1 MSAALSPI
9 SLPARAVTIAA
20 LALTLTGS
28 GLIAAGPAEA
38 VTVKAAKGEQVSGQ
52 AGALNHS
59 SPGARSA
66 GDLLFP
72 TIGNGGYDVAHYDIR
87 LDYSARRSISATTTI
102 TARAEKRLSRFSFDL
117 EGLSVSSVTVNGHRA
132 TFRRDGTK
140 LVVIPRRSVAGRFVT
155 RVSYHGTPV
164 THRDPDGSKDGWIP
178 TTDGATVQSEPVG
191 AATWFPNNNTQAD
204 KATYR
209 VAVTA
214 PSTLAVAGNGILSSR
229 RTHRASTTWTWSQ
242 TVAMPSY
249 LAMISI
255 GKYHVYHSTLR
266 LPSGRRL
273 PVWSFIDP
281 SFGTAAKQRSLIAP
295 ILAFEEKRYSRY
307 PFTSAGIVVDN
318 TDSGYALENASRP
331 VFDGVPDTLTEVHEF
346 GHQWYGDSVTPQL
359 WMDVWLN
366 EGFAS
371 YTEDLWTAAHGGPST
386 RQQARKRYDAN
397 DASSSLW
404 TPAPAR
410 FSDPADLFGNPVYV
424 RGGMTLEALRLKV
437 GDHDFFRIL
446 KVWAATR
453 ASTSVTT
460 AQFIVLSERISGQD
474 LGSFFDAWLYV
485 AQKPALT

>member
-1 MSAALSPI
+1 MSAARSPVPR
-9 SLPARAVTIAA
+9 PARATIIVA

-28 GLIAAGPAEA
+28 GLIGVGPAEA
-38 VTVKAAKGEQVSGQ
+38 
-52 AGALNHS
+52 GARSHG

-72 TIGNGGYDVAHYDIR
+72 TIGNGGYNVTHYDIR
-87 LDYSARRSISATTTI
+87 LDYSARRSIGATTAI

-117 EGLSVSSVTVNGHRA
+117 EGLKVTSVTVNGHHA
-132 TFRRDGTK
+132 TFRRHGTK
-140 LVVIPRRSVAGRFVT
+140 LVVTPRRSVAGRFVT
-155 RVSYHGTPV
+155 RIRYHGTPV

-191 AATWFPNNNTQAD
+191 AATWFPNNNTPAD

-214 PSTLAVAGNGILSSR
+214 PSKLSVAGNGVLSSR
-229 RTHRASTTWTWSQ
+229 RKHRASTTWTWSQ

-249 LAMISI
+249 LAMVSI
-255 GKYHVYHSTLR
+255 GKYHVYHSRIR

-281 SFGTAAKQRSLIAP
+281 SFGTAAKQRARIAP
-295 ILAFEEKRYSRY
+295 ILAFEERRYGRY

-318 TDSGYALENASRP
+318 THSGYALENASRP
-331 VFDGVPDTLTEVHEF
+331 VFDRLPGTLTQVHEF
-346 GHQWYGDSVTPQL
+346 GHQWFGDSVTPKH

-371 YTEDLWTAAHGGPST
+371 YTEDLWEAAHGGSST
-386 RQQARKRYDAN
+386 LQQAKERFADN
-397 DASSSLW
+397 DADSPLW
-404 TPAPAR
+404 APAVAR
-410 FSDPADLFGNPVYV
+410 FSDPADLFGYPVYA

-437 GDHDFFRIL
+437 GDTDFFRIL
-446 KVWAATR
+446 KTWAATR

-460 AQFIVLSERISGQD
+460 AEFIVLSERISGQN
-474 LGSFFDAWLYV
+474 LRPFFHTWLYV
-485 AQKPALT
+485 AEKPARL

>member
-1 MSAALSPI
+1 MSAALPPSTR
-9 SLPARAVTIAA
+9 PARVAIIA
-20 LALTLTGS
+20 ALTLTLAGS
-28 GLIAAGPAEA
+28 GLIATGPADA
-38 VTVKAAKGEQVSGQ
+38 ATSKAATGER
-52 AGALNHS
+52 AADRAHALSHG

-66 GDLLFP
+66 GDVLFP
-72 TIGNGGYDVAHYDIR
+72 SIGNGGYDVTHYDIR
-87 LDYSARRSISATTTI
+87 LDYSARRPITATTAI

-117 EGLSVSSVTVNGHRA
+117 EGLRVEAVTVNGHRA
-132 TFRRDGTK
+132 SFRRHGTK
-140 LVVIPRRSVAGRFVT
+140 LVVVPRKSVTGRFVT
-155 RVSYHGTPV
+155 RVKYHGTPV

-191 AATWFPNNNTQAD
+191 AATWFPNNNTPAD

-214 PSTLAVAGNGILSSR
+214 PSKLSVAGNGVLSSR
-229 RTHRASTTWTWSQ
+229 RKHRASTTWTWSQ
-242 TVAMPSY
+242 TVAMPTY

-255 GKYHVYHSTLR
+255 GNYHVYHSTIR

-281 SFGTAAKQRSLIAP
+281 SFGTAAKARARIAP
-295 ILAFEEKRYSRY
+295 ILAFEEKRYGRY

-331 VFDGVPDTLTEVHEF
+331 VFDSVPETLTEVHEF
-346 GHQWYGDSVTPQL
+346 GHQWYGDSVTPEL

-386 RQQARKRYDAN
+386 RQQAQQRYDGN

-404 TPAPAR
+404 APAPAR
-410 FSDPADLFGNPVYV
+410 FSDPADLFGAPVYT

-437 GDHDFFRIL
+437 GDHDFFPDPEGLGRDPC
-446 KVWAATR
+446 V
-453 ASTSVTT
+453 
-460 AQFIVLSERISGQD
+460 D
-474 LGSFFDAWLYV
+474 LGHHSRLHRVVRA
-485 AQKPALT
+485 ALGPGSRRLLRRLALRR